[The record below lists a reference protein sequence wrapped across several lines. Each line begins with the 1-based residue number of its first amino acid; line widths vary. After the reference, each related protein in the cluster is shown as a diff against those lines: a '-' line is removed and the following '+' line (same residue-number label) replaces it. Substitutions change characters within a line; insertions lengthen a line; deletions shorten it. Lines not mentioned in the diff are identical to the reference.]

1 LRGKW
6 LIPVIVAAG
15 LGLTGAGQ
23 AQTVPELRLETA
35 NEGIFR
41 LPVPEEPAPP
51 KARDDGNAYEPLG
64 LRAGGLTLY
73 SALEISGTVSSNVS
87 RQTTGTDFGIGT
99 TLKPSLRFESDWV
112 RHSWTG
118 EANGAF
124 VRFLDHPDMA
134 TSSAEASTEL
144 TIDIRRA
151 TQAEFSAAY
160 SLDAD
165 ATRDNGVAGSEI
177 GDDTVHNFTGAA
189 GLVHD
194 WGPLETRV
202 TAGLDRAIYED
213 VALSGG
219 GSQDNGDQD
228 YWKPFIALRAG
239 YTDPPVFKPFVEAS
253 YGRRLH
259 DRRLDRNGQNRD
271 ADDIEL
277 RAGVAID
284 DDPIWSGA
292 IAATYLL
299 RDFSDAA
306 LASNEAIGISG
317 AVTWSPTELTTF
329 TLDLETA
336 LTDSQEAG
344 NPGDTSW
351 SGSLALTQALR
362 DNLDLLADAGVTFE
376 EDEVTYDGSLGLLWK
391 LNRNLAL
398 TVGYDFTLVDASVA
412 ADGYSEHRVSAGI
425 VLRH

>member
-1 LRGKW
+1 MRGKW

-15 LGLTGAGQ
+15 LGLTRAGQ

-35 NEGIFR
+35 DEGVFR
-41 LPVPEEPAPP
+41 LPVAEEPAPR
-51 KARDDGNAYEPLG
+51 KRRDDSNAYEPLG

-73 SALEISGTVSSNVS
+73 SALKISGTASSNVTRKTS
-87 RQTTGTDFGIGT
+87 GTDFGIGT
-99 TLKPSLRFESDWV
+99 ALRPSLRFESDWV
-112 RHSWTG
+112 RHSWSG
-118 EANGAF
+118 EANGEF
-124 VRFLDHPDMA
+124 VRFLDNPDMA
-134 TSSAEASTEL
+134 TSSADASTNL

-151 TQAEFSAAY
+151 TKAEFAAGY
-160 SLDAD
+160 NLDVD
-165 ATRDNGVAGSEI
+165 ANRDSGIAGSEI
-177 GDDTVHNFTGAA
+177 GDATVHSLLGTA

-194 WGPLETRV
+194 WGPMETAV
-202 TAGLDRAIYED
+202 SVGLARGIYED

-219 GSQDNGDQD
+219 GTQDNGDRD
-228 YWKPFIALRAG
+228 YWQPSVLLRLA
-239 YTDPPVFKPFVEAS
+239 YIDPPMFKPFVEAS
-253 YGRRLH
+253 YGQRLH
-259 DRRLDRNGQNRD
+259 DRRLDRNGQDRD
-271 ADDIEL
+271 SADVEL

-284 DDPIWSGA
+284 DDPIWTGA
-292 IAATYLL
+292 IAATYLR
-299 RDFSDAA
+299 RDFDDAA

-317 AVTWSPTELTTF
+317 SVTWSPTELTKF

-344 NPGDTSW
+344 NPGGRSW

-362 DNLDLLADAGVTFE
+362 DNLDLLAKAGVTLEE
-376 EDEVTYDGSLGLLWK
+376 EDSYDGSLGLLWK